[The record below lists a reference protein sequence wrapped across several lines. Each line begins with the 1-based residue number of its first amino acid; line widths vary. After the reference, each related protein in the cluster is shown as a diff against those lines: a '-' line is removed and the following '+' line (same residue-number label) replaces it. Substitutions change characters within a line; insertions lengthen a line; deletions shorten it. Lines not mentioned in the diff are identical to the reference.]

1 MLFEA
6 AGTPV
11 PTGVKTPPDTEVVV
25 ETGQFNL
32 TVDLRSLTADSTVAL
47 AAADTVDTTGG
58 IGGGTLPEVEEVA
71 WPLLFGLGYLAA
83 SLLKVVVLPCKLG
96 KAMASLGLIPPG
108 IPTLA

>member
-6 AGTPV
+6 AG
-11 PTGVKTPPDTEVVV
+11 TGVKTPPDTEVVV

>member
-58 IGGGTLPEVEEVA
+58 IGGTLPLVEV
-71 WPLLFGLGYLAA
+71 
-83 SLLKVVVLPCKLG
+83 
-96 KAMASLGLIPPG
+96 
-108 IPTLA
+108 T